1 MKTITVAALVMATL
15 ELVYWKA
22 PGSSSFLQVVF
33 TNYGGALLILLG
45 IVWVIRLFDGWIK
58 RASEGG

>member
-1 MKTITVAALVMATL
+1 MKTITVAALVIATL
-15 ELVYWKA
+15 ALVWKA
-22 PGSSSFLQVVF
+22 PGFSSFLQVVF

-58 RASEGG
+58 RACEGG